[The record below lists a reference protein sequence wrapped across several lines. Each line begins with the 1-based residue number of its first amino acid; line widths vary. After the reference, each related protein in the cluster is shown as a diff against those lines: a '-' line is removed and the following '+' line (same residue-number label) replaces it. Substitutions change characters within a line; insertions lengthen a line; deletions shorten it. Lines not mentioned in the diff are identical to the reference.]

1 MSQPKGKLIIF
12 SAPSGSGK
20 TTLVHH
26 LLKTLPN
33 LAFSV
38 SATSR
43 PPRGKEQDG
52 KDYYFLTVD
61 EFRTRIAAGDFL
73 EFEEVYPGGFYGT
86 LRSEVER
93 LWADGKHVLFD
104 IDVMGGLNLKE
115 FFGPDALA
123 VFVRVPDMEV
133 LEQRLRGR
141 GTDSEEK
148 IRERLTKAEKEITV
162 APRFDRI
169 IVNDNLD
176 RACKEAEEAVRE
188 FLGA

>member
-26 LLKTLPN
+26 LLKSLPN

-43 PPRGKEQDG
+43 PPRGKEQNG

-123 VFVRVPDMEV
+123 VFVRVPDMAV

-176 RACKEAEEAVRE
+176 RACKEAEDAVRE